1 MGLLRIFTGKPP
13 EEMEQIADSYMT
25 AGAYGAAK
33 VEFEKALDKAEKK
46 SPEKEPLIRR
56 LAEKAQKA
64 RESLAGAHVRE
75 AGELILA
82 NEFEAAGD
90 LLDLAW
96 ELSGSEAR
104 KAEIQE
110 QRERLRNAAAP
121 DTAQENNAGGQNGA
135 PADTAAADAAPE
147 PEAVEDEDAHFH
159 ILVNTLSD
167 ELQQAYESYGRS
179 FKQGYIALNQGDFQ
193 TAVDKFRQAMTE
205 HPSPGTWIPLELAT
219 AHMHLYEPEK
229 ARETMEAYIRE
240 NPESL
245 RGYQLLCDIYWDTG
259 DYDAAVRLLENCPDA
274 LKENLMIPMLLG
286 ETHYQAGRYAAAR
299 DVFSASLR
307 HFGEEELIK
316 RALAKTHEALGEME
330 TARTLYGEMLEG
342 CVSCGARVDPFIKR
356 RYAELSFQ
364 AGDSSTR
371 ILEMF
376 LSLVQEDPDNRR
388 EYYDRIGKLYEAA
401 GNSDEAQRYFAF
413 AG

>member
-1 MGLLRIFTGKPP
+1 MGLMRIFTGKPP
-13 EEMEQIADSYMT
+13 EEMEQIADEYLA
-25 AGAYGAAK
+25 AGEYGAAK

-46 SPEKEPLIRR
+46 CPEKEPLLRR
-56 LAEKAQKA
+56 LGEKAQEA

-75 AGELILA
+75 AGELISA
-82 NEFEAAGD
+82 KEYKAAGD

-96 ELSGSEAR
+96 ELSESEAR
-104 KAEIQE
+104 KAEIKE
-110 QRERLRNAAAP
+110 QLERLNNAAAP
-121 DTAQENNAGGQNGA
+121 DTAKAANADGTNKS
-135 PADTAAADAAPE
+135 PADAEAGDAAPE
-147 PEAVEDEDAHFH
+147 PESVADEDAHFH
-159 ILVNTLSD
+159 ILVNTLSE
-167 ELQQAYESYGRS
+167 ELQEAYESYGRG

-193 TAVDKFRQAMTE
+193 TAVDKFQQAMAE
-205 HPSPGTWIPLELAT
+205 NPSPGTWIPLELAT
-219 AHMHLYEPEK
+219 AYMHLSEPQK
-229 ARETMEAYIRE
+229 ARETMEAYLRE

-259 DYDAAVRLLENCPDA
+259 DYDAAVRLLDNCPEA

-330 TARTLYGEMLEG
+330 TARALYGEMLEG

-364 AGDSSTR
+364 AGDMSTR

-388 EYYDRIGKLYEAA
+388 EYYDRIGKLYESA
-401 GNSDEAQRYFAF
+401 GNSAEAQRYFEF

>member
-1 MGLLRIFTGKPP
+1 MGLLRLFTGKPP
-13 EEMEQIADSYMT
+13 EEMEQIADEYLA
-25 AGAYGAAK
+25 AGEYGAAK

-46 SPEKEPLIRR
+46 CPEKEPLLRR
-56 LAEKAQKA
+56 LAEKAQEA

-75 AGELILA
+75 AGELISA
-82 NEFEAAGD
+82 KEYKAAGD

-96 ELSGSEAR
+96 ELSESRAR
-104 KAEIQE
+104 KEEIKALL
-110 QRERLRNAAAP
+110 ERLHNAAAP
-121 DTAQENNAGGQNGA
+121 DTDEAANADGRN
-135 PADTAAADAAPE
+135 AAADDAAEVAPPE
-147 PEAVEDEDAHFH
+147 PEAVADEDAHFH

-193 TAVDKFRQAMTE
+193 TAVDKFQKAMAE
-205 HPSPGTWIPLELAT
+205 NPAVGTWIPLELAT
-219 AHMHLYEPEK
+219 AYMHLPDLQK

-259 DYDAAVRLLENCPDA
+259 DYDAAVRLLETCPDA
-274 LKENLMIPMLLG
+274 LKENVMIPMLLG
-286 ETHYQAGRYAAAR
+286 ETQYQAGRYTAAR

-307 HFGEEELIK
+307 YFGDEELIK

-330 TARTLYGEMLEG
+330 KARALYGEMLEG

-388 EYYDRIGKLYEAA
+388 EYYDRIGRLYEEA
-401 GNSDEAQRYFAF
+401 GNSAEAQRYFEF